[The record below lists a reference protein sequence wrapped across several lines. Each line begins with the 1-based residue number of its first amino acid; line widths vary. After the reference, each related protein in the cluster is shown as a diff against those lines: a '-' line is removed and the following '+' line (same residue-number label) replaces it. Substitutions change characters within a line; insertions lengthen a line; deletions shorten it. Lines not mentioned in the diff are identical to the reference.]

1 MGKKLNKY
9 REENKDKM
17 VVGFC
22 LELKFLQE
30 LFNRDFNFFVSF
42 IENNRIFFNNID
54 VSSLQQAIQDFNS
67 SFINF
72 TNLIYSDV
80 DFSELHCDYHKDFY

>member
-9 REENKDKM
+9 REQNKDKM
-17 VVGFC
+17 IIGFC

-30 LFNRDFNFFVSF
+30 LFDKDFSFFISF
-42 IENNRIFFNNID
+42 IDKNSCFFNNID

-80 DFSELHCDYHKDFY
+80 DFNELHCDYHKDFY

>member
-22 LELKFLQE
+22 LELKSLQE

-72 TNLIYSDV
+72 TDLIYSDV

>member
-9 REENKDKM
+9 REQNKDKM
-17 VVGFC
+17 IIGFC

-30 LFNRDFNFFVSF
+30 LFDKDFRFFISF
-42 IENNRIFFNNID
+42 IDKNSCFFNNID
-54 VSSLQQAIQDFNS
+54 VSSLRQAIQDFNS

-80 DFSELHCDYHKDFY
+80 DFNESHCDYHKDFY

>member
-1 MGKKLNKY
+1 MGKKLDKY
-9 REENKDKM
+9 REQNKDKM
-17 VVGFC
+17 IIGFC

-30 LFNRDFNFFVSF
+30 LFDKDFGFFISF
-42 IENNRIFFNNID
+42 IDENICFFNNID
-54 VSSLQQAIQDFNS
+54 VSSFKQAIQDFNS

-80 DFSELHCDYHKDFY
+80 DFNELHCNYHKDFY